1 MSYMFQYAGQCLGD
15 LVESG
20 AILSADTTAAIRPL
34 DVVSVILKQALN
46 GPFSDLVNSLGM
58 GGHAGVVKVLLD
70 AREMEGEMVYIVG
83 QLNPPCLSP
92 IPAGAIEAMH
102 KVDGASLAGGP
113 LGAHDQAAMKLLLPF
128 AGKSKAVAPIN
139 PDYVSSWPA
148 TAFQELS
155 P

>member
-1 MSYMFQYAGQCLGD
+1 M
-15 LVESG
+15 
-20 AILSADTTAAIRPL
+20 LSADTEADIRPL
-34 DVVSVILKQALN
+34 DVVSVILKQALD
-46 GPFSDLVNSLGM
+46 GPFAELVNSLGM

-70 AREMEGEMVYIVG
+70 AREMEGETVYIVG

-102 KVDGASLAGGP
+102 KVDGASLVEGP
-113 LGAHDQAAMKLLLPF
+113 LGAHDQAAMKLLLQF
-128 AGKSKAVAPIN
+128 AGKGKAVAPIN

-148 TAFQELS
+148 TTFQELS